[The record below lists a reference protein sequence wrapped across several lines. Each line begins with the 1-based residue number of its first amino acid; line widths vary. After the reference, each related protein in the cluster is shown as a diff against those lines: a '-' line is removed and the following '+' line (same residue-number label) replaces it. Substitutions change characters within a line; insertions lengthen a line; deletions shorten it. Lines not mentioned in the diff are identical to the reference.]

1 MKKNFSELKLK
12 SAQELKTALNNA
24 GRDYQS
30 MRFKISQ
37 KQLKNIRQI
46 RQLKKDIARLH
57 TALKNN
63 SQKLSS

>member
-12 SAQELKTALNNA
+12 SEAELKTALNNA
-24 GRDYQS
+24 GHEYQT

-46 RQLKKDIARLH
+46 RQIKKDIARLK
-57 TALKNN
+57 TALKLTN
-63 SQKLSS
+63 QI

>member
-12 SAQELKTALNNA
+12 SDAELKTALNNA
-24 GRDYQS
+24 GRDYQT

-46 RQLKKDIARLH
+46 RQIKKNIARLK
-57 TALKNN
+57 TALKLTNQNN
-63 SQKLSS
+63 